1 MEVII
6 LILLVLLIILYL
18 IFNINKIELKNRD
31 IKSKRIAG
39 EIGENK
45 VASIISQMIDK
56 NDVLLRN
63 VSVTY
68 EGKETEL
75 DNVII
80 SKRGLFIIEVKN
92 YNGEL
97 EGDEESY
104 EWKKYKSTRDG
115 KVYSKKVRNPIKQV
129 KRQIYILGNYL
140 RYYGIDIWINGYVYL
155 LNSNSPVYSDYVL
168 DNINEMD
175 KVLHKKSE
183 RYLNKD
189 TINKIIELLQ

>member
-45 VASIISQMIDK
+45 AASIISQMIDK

>member
-45 VASIISQMIDK
+45 AASIISQMIDK

-104 EWKKYKSTRDG
+104 EWNKYKFTRDG
-115 KVYSKKVRNPIKQV
+115 KVYLKTVRNPIKQV

>member
-183 RYLNKD
+183 RYLNKG

>member
-31 IKSKRIAG
+31 IRSKRIAG

-45 VASIISQMIDK
+45 AASIISQMIDK

-104 EWKKYKSTRDG
+104 EWNKYKFTRDG
-115 KVYSKKVRNPIKQV
+115 KVYLKTVRNPIKQV

>member
-45 VASIISQMIDK
+45 AALIIAQMIDK

-104 EWKKYKSTRDG
+104 EWNKYKFTRDD
-115 KVYSKKVRNPIKQV
+115 KVYLKTVRNPIKQV

-168 DNINEMD
+168 DNIDEMD

>member
-31 IKSKRIAG
+31 IRSKRIAG